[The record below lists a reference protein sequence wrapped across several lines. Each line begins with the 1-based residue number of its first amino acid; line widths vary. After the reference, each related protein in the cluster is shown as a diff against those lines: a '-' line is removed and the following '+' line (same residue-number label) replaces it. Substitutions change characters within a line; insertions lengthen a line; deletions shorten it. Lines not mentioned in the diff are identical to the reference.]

1 MEDIKFEDLT
11 EGQRLAHDGVMD
23 IIEGREVKT
32 HILIK
37 GEAGCGK
44 SLLTKFLLDSIIKTG
59 IRGIIL
65 TAPTHQAKNVLAN
78 MAGKEANTI
87 HSILR
92 IKPDTYEDVKIFEQA
107 DVPKLDDCEILI
119 CDEASMYDDKLFSIL
134 MRSIPSRCII
144 IAIGDEEQIRAVDPY
159 GSKKSPIFKD
169 KRFKTFSLTEVKRAT
184 GPILE
189 LARHIRSGGW
199 TGAADLE
206 NQERDGESIMVV
218 DDPKKILLEY
228 LKNVKTPEDFKN
240 NRILAYTNK
249 LVDSCNK
256 VIRKKIYGKDVPDFV
271 KDELIVMQEPVTKK
285 ISIGGVMLDETL
297 FNNSERVK
305 ILSCDNTSDFFGL
318 PGVPG
323 KIMIRYWELK
333 VKSDEQDNNIVS
345 TIKVITDE
353 DEKTKLQDLLNNAA
367 IVYKDRSSGHR
378 PNWKEFWKLKGN
390 FKSVKYLPSCTFHKS
405 QGASIDNC
413 YVFASQVD
421 SNDHLNEEEK
431 RELLYVGTSRAR
443 KKLYIY

>member
-1 MEDIKFEDLT
+1 MEVITFEDLT
-11 EGQRLAHDGVMD
+11 KGQVLAHDGVMD
-23 IIEGREVKT
+23 IIEGREPKI

-44 SLLTKFLLDSIIKTG
+44 SLLTKFILESILKTG
-59 IRGIIL
+59 IRGVIL

-78 MAGKEANTI
+78 LAGRDANTI

-92 IKPDTYEDVKIFEQA
+92 IKPDTYEDIKIFEQA
-107 DVPKLDDCEILI
+107 DVPKLDDCEVLI
-119 CDEASMYDDKLFSIL
+119 CDEASMYDDKLFDIL
-134 MRSIPSRCII
+134 MRSVPSRCII

-159 GSKKSPIFKD
+159 DSKKSPFFRD

-189 LARHIRSGGW
+189 LARHVRAGNW
-199 TGAADLE
+199 TGASDIE
-206 NQERDGESIMVV
+206 DIEKDGESITVV
-218 DDPKKILLEY
+218 DDPKKVLLEY

-271 KDELIVMQEPVTKK
+271 KDEVIVMQEPVTKK

-305 ILSCDNTSDFFGL
+305 ILSCEYTSDFFSL
-318 PGVPG
+318 TGVPG

-333 VKSDEQDNNIVS
+333 IESDEEDNNVTS
-345 TIKVITDE
+345 TIKVITDD
-353 DEKTKLQDLLNNAA
+353 DEKAKLQDLLNNAA
-367 IVYKDRSSGHR
+367 IVYKDRSSGQR

-390 FKSVKYLPSCTFHKS
+390 FKSVKYLPACTLHKS

-421 SNDHLNEEEK
+421 SNDHLSAEEK
-431 RELLYVGTSRAR
+431 RELLYVGLSRAR